1 MNDDDSG
8 VFDGIDTSGE
18 TGVELDDPEQLHKTR
33 RLQQIHDARERF
45 DRGRLEARG
54 ALYQS
59 RISELQYHEITCQLA
74 LDYLKQLEPLIRRS
88 EPELLNYEPDEI
100 GMTLEEVLNQRGERL
115 VEWEEEEFNGSSAQY
130 DTVARQTRE
139 PIPPKAS
146 HTIARLCDDFL
157 DRSTPVVIQSSREA
171 SFDVEDVLGD
181 SGLSRNGN
189 HAPDRD
195 ELV

>member
-1 MNDDDSG
+1 MSTDDDSG
-8 VFDGIDTSGE
+8 VFSGIDTSGD

-45 DRGRLEARG
+45 DQGRLEARG

-88 EPELLNYEPDEI
+88 EPDLLNYQLDEVD
-100 GMTLEEVLNQRGERL
+100 MTLEEVLNQRGERL
-115 VEWEEEEFNGSSAQY
+115 VEWDEEQFDGSSAQY
-130 DTVARQTRE
+130 DSVTRQARE
-139 PIPPKAS
+139 PIPPAAS

-157 DRSTPVVIQSSREA
+157 DRSTPVVIETEQEW
-171 SFDVEDVLGD
+171 EI
-181 SGLSRNGN
+181 
-189 HAPDRD
+189 
-195 ELV
+195 